1 MLSICLLHVVRLI
14 IQIYLFF
21 QSSENP
27 DKVPVRAPAP
37 FDKTLCLVVPYI
49 EIKGCVEVHSRNAA
63 FIRNDPLFYI
73 IGKHS
78 ARATVA
84 RGILTGIITFMK
96 LKDFQIK

>member
-1 MLSICLLHVVRLI
+1 MLRICLLHVVRLI
-14 IQIYLFF
+14 IQIYLSF

-27 DKVPVRAPAP
+27 DKVPVRAPSP

-63 FIRNDPLFYI
+63 YIRNDPLFYI